1 MTRHPSDRKN
11 SRNTGP
17 LCKDSCFFR
26 GWLAFFVFVVVFQL
40 AALTQGATQP
50 PNIVVILADDL
61 GIGDP
66 GCYNRASLIKTPNI
80 DRLAGEGMRFTD
92 AHSPSSVCTPTRYGL
107 LTGRYAWRT
116 RLQKGVLFGL
126 SSPLIAPDRATVA
139 SLLKTAGYSTACIG
153 KWHLGLGWSGKT
165 TDDPLLKGGDI
176 DYSKKISDSPIT
188 HGFDSFFG
196 IAGSLDMPPYTFIDN
211 DHVMAQ
217 PTKITGE
224 GGRKGPTAQGF
235 HAPDVLPE
243 ITRRAVAYITARAPD
258 AKNGKPFFLYLPLN
272 APHTPVVPS
281 GSWKHEHPLGHY
293 AGFVEQVDDTVGRVL
308 AAIDA
313 QGLTQQTLVIVT
325 SDNGYAP
332 YVGIVEGD
340 DRSSGKGGVKALERL
355 GHFPS
360 AAYRGYKSELWEGG
374 HRVPFLV
381 RWSGTVQAGT
391 VCNSLL
397 GLNDL
402 FATFAELNSA
412 AVPESAAEDSIS
424 FLPLLRGQ
432 TGTRTNL
439 IVHSLNGRFA
449 IRDGQWKLVVWC
461 GSGGYSDGQKK
472 PDGTPIYANLPENQL
487 YDLSADP
494 SEAVNLASQNS
505 DTVKRLLSLLEKQV
519 AAGRSTPGAPTTN
532 DVPVKIFK
540 P

>member
-1 MTRHPSDRKN
+1 MAGDYSGTK
-11 SRNTGP
+11 RNGRANFLP
-17 LCKDSCFFR
+17 KDVRAFR
-26 GWLAFFVFVVVFQL
+26 GWLTASAFFFVFLFTAQ
-40 AALTQGATQP
+40 AQSATRP
-50 PNIVVILADDL
+50 PNVVVILADDL

-126 SSPLIAPDRATVA
+126 SAPLIASDRATVA
-139 SLLKTAGYSTACIG
+139 SLLKTAGYSTACFG
-153 KWHLGLGWSGKT
+153 KWHLGLGWAGRT
-165 TDDPLLKGGDI
+165 TDDPLLKEGDV
-176 DYSKKISDSPIT
+176 DYSKELSDSPIT
-188 HGFDSFFG
+188 HGFDTFFG

-211 DHVMAQ
+211 NRIAAL
-217 PTKITGE
+217 PTETTHE
-224 GGRKGPTAQGF
+224 GGRQGPTAPGF
-235 HAPDVLPE
+235 KAPDVLPE
-243 ITRRAVAYITARAPD
+243 ITRRAVAYITASAPE
-258 AKNGKPFFLYLPLN
+258 AKAGKPFFLYLPLN
-272 APHTPVVPS
+272 APHTPIVPS
-281 GSWKHEHPLGHY
+281 GCWKHEHALGHY
-293 AGFVEQVDDTVGRVL
+293 AGFVEQVDDTVGQVL

-313 QGLTQQTLVIVT
+313 QGLAKQTLVILT

-340 DRSSGKGGVKALERL
+340 DRGSGKGGVKALEKR

-374 HRVPFLV
+374 HRVPFLA

-402 FATFAELNSA
+402 FATLAELTGS
-412 AVPESAAEDSIS
+412 AVPMAAAEDSIS

-439 IVHSLNGRFA
+439 IMHSLNGRFA
-449 IRDGQWKLVVWC
+449 IRDGQWKLVAWC

-472 PDGTPIYANLPENQL
+472 PDGSPLYAGLPENQL
-487 YDLSADP
+487 YDLSTDP
-494 SEAVNLASQNS
+494 AETVNLANQNS
-505 DTVKRLLSLLEKQV
+505 DTVKRLLTLLEKQV
-519 AAGRSTPGAPTTN
+519 DSGRSTPGAPTTN